1 LYDKAARQAARGRD
15 QVFYDHKPRGDALP
29 IVCTLS
35 NEERA
40 QRADEVTDLLGDAL
54 EVRDLQ
60 NGFAFR
66 FPGSEDWAVRLL
78 DYIVFERRCCRF
90 FTFELVFEP
99 DLGAT
104 WLHVCGPEGVKELLR
119 GGSDLEAGLGS

>member
-1 LYDKAARQAARGRD
+1 M
-15 QVFYDHKPRGDALP
+15 FYDHKPRGDALP

-35 NEERA
+35 TEERA

-54 EVRDLQ
+54 EVRELQ
-60 NGFAFR
+60 DGYAFR
-66 FPGSEDWAVRLL
+66 FPGSDDWATRLL
-78 DYIVFERRCCRF
+78 DFIVVERRCCRF

-99 DLGAT
+99 DQGAIL
-104 WLHVCGPEGVKELLR
+104 LHVRGPEGVKELLG